1 MNSQQESGQARL
13 SVVLV
18 DQAQGPDSPPQPEP
32 TEREAIE
39 QRIRQAHNLTTELQ
53 AQMDDLALQMSAAT
67 DMLSR
72 WGIAPAAFKLAR
84 KYSAMDAEKRRHAD
98 ASYAICRAALG
109 IPLQEELP
117 LA

>member
-1 MNSQQESGQARL
+1 MNSPQETGQGRL
-13 SVVLV
+13 VAVLV
-18 DQAQGPDSPPQPEP
+18 PARGEDSTPQPEP
-32 TEREAIE
+32 TEREELEA
-39 QRIRQAHNLTTELQ
+39 RIRQAHNLVTELE
-53 AQMDDLALQMSAAT
+53 AQREDLALQISAAT

-72 WGIAPAAFKLAR
+72 WGIAPAGFKSAR
-84 KYSAMDAEKRRHAD
+84 KASAMDADKRRHAD

>member
-1 MNSQQESGQARL
+1 VNSQQESGQARL

-18 DQAQGPDSPPQPEP
+18 DPAQGPDSPPQPEP
-32 TEREAIE
+32 TEREALE
-39 QRIRQAHNLTTELQ
+39 ARIRQAHNLVTELE
-53 AQMDDLALQMSAAT
+53 AQREDLALQISAAT

-72 WGIAPAAFKLAR
+72 WGIAPAGFKSAR
-84 KYSAMDAEKRRHAD
+84 KASAMDADKRRHAD
-98 ASYAICRAALG
+98 ASYSICRAALG